1 MDLGVYCVNT
11 CRWLVGEDPVAAEAK
26 SWVRDKR
33 RFKEV
38 EEGIAFRLD
47 FKSGVM
53 LQGTAAYSSVFS
65 SFVHVHGEKGWA
77 ALSPAFAFEEERRLT
92 GKIAGK
98 WFEQAFEAID
108 EFAPELDTFAACI
121 RQGRD
126 PEPSGAQGMR
136 DLIIIDAIY
145 KAAKTGKAVKIKY
158 P

>member
-11 CRWLVGEDPVAAEAK
+11 CRWLVDEDPIAAEAK
-26 SWVRDKR
+26 SWIRDKR
-33 RFKEV
+33 RFNQV

-47 FKSGVM
+47 FKSGLI

-77 ALSPAFAFEEERRLT
+77 ALSPAFAFEEERRLS

-98 WFEQAFEAID
+98 WFEQAFGAID
-108 EFAPELDTFAACI
+108 EFAPELDTFAQCI
-121 RQGRD
+121 RDGRD
-126 PEPSGAQGMR
+126 PEPSGAQGFR

-145 KAAKTGKAVKIKY
+145 KAAKTHKPVKINYK
-158 P
+158 